1 MSAAVRLDLHPDG
14 RVTFDAP
21 AGWFTPSRRAALAA
35 AVDRVRPDL
44 ARAAAAPLPHRERW
58 SEAMLDFWRERE
70 AVGRFEAGLDADAAA
85 ALADAELAVAV
96 ARGEV
101 PDA

>member
-1 MSAAVRLDLHPDG
+1 MSAAVRLDLHADG

-21 AGWFTPSRRAALAA
+21 AGWFSPARRAALAA

-44 ARAAAAPLPHRERW
+44 ARAAAAPLAPRAQW
-58 SEAMLDFWRERE
+58 SEAMLDLWRERE
-70 AVGRFEAGLDADAAA
+70 AVGLFDAGLDAEAAA
-85 ALADAELAVAV
+85 SLADAELAVAV